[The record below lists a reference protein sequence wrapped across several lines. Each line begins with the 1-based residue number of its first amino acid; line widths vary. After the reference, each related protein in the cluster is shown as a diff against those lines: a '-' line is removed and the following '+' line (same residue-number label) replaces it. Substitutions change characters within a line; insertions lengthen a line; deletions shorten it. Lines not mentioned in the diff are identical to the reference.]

1 MDARTPETIAL
12 WAGLVSAVAAVATV
26 VVGTWQGWLTLP
38 IRRLAK
44 RDLRQTTTPDPA
56 ASRPAPRVEA
66 AQSGAGVAL
75 QLRRLPVA
83 VRGRELL
90 VRSLRSQLANGGMV
104 VLTGPG
110 GVGKSTVGSELVP
123 QIQAPEKA
131 DQPPDLVAVADQPEH
146 PYRRPCQRGPATR
159 RHRARSQVHW
169 RAEA

>member
-26 VVGTWQGWLTLP
+26 VVGTWQGWLTLR

-110 GVGKSTVGSELVP
+110 GVGESTVGSELVP